1 MRAAA
6 PQALAAGAFE
16 RGGEREGIGQFERRG
31 QEAGGQDGVQRADG
45 VAHGAKTNR
54 EAGAIRRQRQ
64 QLQGGLSDN
73 AQQPLG
79 ADKQPVQLEAGL
91 VFVRAP
97 AQSQHSAVR
106 EDHLQAEHVIAG
118 DAVLEAARAAGVGD
132 DVAANRIVRPAGRVR
147 RIEEPQLFD
156 CLLEL
161 LRINAGLNH
170 RHKVGGVDFLDPVH
184 ARQRKHD
191 AAADGHAAAD
201 VAMSRA
207 TRGDR
212 DFVAVGKAQDGRN
225 GLGAARQHHHVGRVR
240 GEPLVAGVF
249 GQNRGGETDLARRQH
264 SLSVG
269 QGA

>member
-6 PQALAAGAFE
+6 AQALAAGAFE
-16 RGGEREGIGQFERRG
+16 RGGEREGIGQFERGG

-45 VAHGAKTNR
+45 VAHGAKANR
-54 EAGAIRRQRQ
+54 EAGAVRRQGQ
-64 QLQGGLSDN
+64 QLQGGLGDD

-91 VFVRAP
+91 VLVRAP
-97 AQSQHSAVR
+97 AEAQHRAVG
-106 EDHLQAEHVIAG
+106 EDDLQAEHVIAG

-147 RIEEPQLFD
+147 RIEEPLLLD
-156 CLLEL
+156 CLLEF
-161 LRINAGLNH
+161 LRVNAGLDH

-201 VAMSRA
+201 VA
-207 TRGDR
+207 
-212 DFVAVGKAQDGRN
+212 VAR
-225 GLGAARQHHHVGRVR
+225 AARR
-240 GEPLVAGVF
+240 
-249 GQNRGGETDLARRQH
+249 
-264 SLSVG
+264 
-269 QGA
+269 